1 MKQSTGK
8 YYKWEVLLLL
18 WVAYLLNQGDRQVF
32 NSVLPLIRDSLSL
45 TDTSVSLIAVFFNLF
60 YAVMVPIGG
69 WMGDRFSRKWVTTL
83 SILFWSIATMFT
95 GLANCVFLLILTR
108 SVATGGGE
116 AFFGPA
122 NYSLLGQYHTDTRA
136 RAMSIHQTS
145 YYVGVI
151 LAGWLAGYIGD
162 HLGWQYA
169 FYIFGGAGV
178 VWAVVMAIRLKDL
191 PRENSQAGQLRASGD
206 EGRTDGEIGFSGTA
220 PKNNLPGSQA
230 GQLRA
235 SGDEGR
241 TDGEIGFSGTVPKN
255 NLPGSQAGQLRA
267 SGDEGQLRAS
277 GDEGQLRTKGDE
289 GRPKVSIWD
298 GFKTV
303 FTTPT
308 ALMVTIGFCGFIFVI
323 TGYMTWVPTFL
334 QENFGQTGAQAGL
347 NSMLWTYVAAFV
359 GVLLSGTL
367 SDRLAREDPKKRMVI
382 QGTGLILGALFLPF
396 MGVTKNIWVLYLCF
410 AGWGFFRAFFDSNIY
425 AVLYDV
431 TPSHLHASC
440 SSAMIMTGFAVGAT
454 APYVLALIKESTGS
468 LSATFPILGA
478 IWLIC
483 GAACLWVSSRHYNK
497 DHKKIYHDNER

>member
-1 MKQSTGK
+1 MKINNK
-8 YYKWEVLLLL
+8 WYKWEVLLLL

-32 NSVLPLIRDSLSL
+32 NSVLPLIRDSLAL
-45 TDTSVSLIAVFFNLF
+45 TDKSVSLIAVFFNLF
-60 YAVMVPIGG
+60 YAAMVPIGG
-69 WMGDRFSRKWVTTL
+69 WFGDKFSRKWVTTL
-83 SILFWSIATMFT
+83 SILFWSVATMFT
-95 GLANCVFLLILTR
+95 GLANGVFLLILTR

-178 VWAVVMAIRLKDL
+178 LWAAVMAWRLKDL
-191 PRENSQAGQLRASGD
+191 PRKEMPDQVGHDGSLNA
-206 EGRTDGEIGFSGTA
+206 TDGKTA
-220 PKNNLPGSQA
+220 LNPSESHKNA
-230 GQLRA
+230 I
-235 SGDEGR
+235 
-241 TDGEIGFSGTVPKN
+241 TDGKTAQIPS
-255 NLPGSQAGQLRA
+255 AG
-267 SGDEGQLRAS
+267 
-277 GDEGQLRTKGDE
+277 
-289 GRPKVSIWD
+289 PKVSIWD

-347 NSMLWTYVAAFV
+347 NSMLWTYVAAFI
-359 GVLLSGTL
+359 GVLLAGTL
-367 SDRLAREDPKKRMVI
+367 SDKWAAKDPKKRMII
-382 QGTGLILGALFLPF
+382 QGAGLILGAAFLPF
-396 MGVTKNIWVLYLCF
+396 MGSAKSIWLLYLCF
-410 AGWGFFRAFFDSNIY
+410 AGWGFFRAFFDANIY
-425 AVLYDV
+425 AALYDV
-431 TPSHLHASC
+431 TPEHLHASC

-454 APYVLALIKESTGS
+454 APYILAIIKESTGS
-468 LSATFPILGA
+468 LNATFPILGL

-483 GAACLWVSSRHYNK
+483 GLACLWVSYRHYNK
-497 DHKKIYHDNER
+497 DNNKIVNHE

>member
-1 MKQSTGK
+1 MTKASK
-8 YYKWEVLLLL
+8 WYKWEVLALL

-60 YAVMVPIGG
+60 YAAMVPIGG

-83 SILFWSIATMFT
+83 SILFWSVATMFT
-95 GLANCVFLLILTR
+95 GLANGVFLLILTR
-108 SVATGGGE
+108 SIATGGGE

-169 FYIFGGAGV
+169 FFIFGGAGV
-178 VWAVVMAIRLKDL
+178 LWAAVMAWRLKDL
-191 PRENSQAGQLRASGD
+191 PRNEKAGD
-206 EGRTDGEIGFSGTA
+206 D
-220 PKNNLPGSQA
+220 
-230 GQLRA
+230 
-235 SGDEGR
+235 
-241 TDGEIGFSGTVPKN
+241 V
-255 NLPGSQAGQLRA
+255 
-267 SGDEGQLRAS
+267 
-277 GDEGQLRTKGDE
+277 
-289 GRPKVSIWD
+289 KVSIWD

-347 NSMLWTYVAAFV
+347 HSMLWTYVAAFI
-359 GVLLSGTL
+359 GVLLAGTL
-367 SDRLAREDPKKRMVI
+367 SDKWAAKDPRKRMII
-382 QGTGLILGALFLPF
+382 QGAGLILGAAFLPF
-396 MGVTKNIWVLYLCF
+396 MGTAKSIWLLYLCF
-410 AGWGFFRAFFDSNIY
+410 AGWGFFRAFFDANIY
-425 AVLYDV
+425 AALYDV
-431 TPSHLHASC
+431 TPEHLHASC

-454 APYVLALIKESTGS
+454 APYILALIKESTGS
-468 LSATFPILGA
+468 LNATFPILGV
-478 IWLIC
+478 IWLVC
-483 GAACLWVSSRHYNK
+483 GLACLWVSYKHYNQDCNK
-497 DHKKIYHDNER
+497 VRR

>member
-1 MKQSTGK
+1 MTKASK
-8 YYKWEVLLLL
+8 WYKWEVLALL

-60 YAVMVPIGG
+60 YAAMVPIGG

-83 SILFWSIATMFT
+83 SILFWSVATMFT
-95 GLANCVFLLILTR
+95 GLANGVFLLILTR
-108 SVATGGGE
+108 SIATGGGE

-178 VWAVVMAIRLKDL
+178 LWAAVMAWRLKDL
-191 PRENSQAGQLRASGD
+191 PRNEKAGD
-206 EGRTDGEIGFSGTA
+206 D
-220 PKNNLPGSQA
+220 
-230 GQLRA
+230 
-235 SGDEGR
+235 
-241 TDGEIGFSGTVPKN
+241 V
-255 NLPGSQAGQLRA
+255 
-267 SGDEGQLRAS
+267 
-277 GDEGQLRTKGDE
+277 
-289 GRPKVSIWD
+289 KVSIWD

-347 NSMLWTYVAAFV
+347 HSMLWTYVAAFV
-359 GVLLSGTL
+359 GVLLAGTL
-367 SDRLAREDPKKRMVI
+367 SDKWAAKDPRKRMVI
-382 QGTGLILGALFLPF
+382 QGAGLILGAAFLPF
-396 MGVTKNIWVLYLCF
+396 MGTAKSIWLLYLCF
-410 AGWGFFRAFFDSNIY
+410 AGWGFFRAFFDANIY
-425 AVLYDV
+425 AALYDV
-431 TPSHLHASC
+431 TPEHLHASC

-454 APYVLALIKESTGS
+454 APYILALIKEATGS
-468 LSATFPILGA
+468 LNATFPILGV

-483 GAACLWVSSRHYNK
+483 GLACLWVSYKYYNK
-497 DHKKIYHDNER
+497 DHNKLYER

>member
-1 MKQSTGK
+1 MKNNK
-8 YYKWEVLLLL
+8 WYKWEVLLLL

-32 NSVLPLIRDSLSL
+32 NSVLPLIRDALSL
-45 TDTSVSLIAVFFNLF
+45 TDKSVSLIAVFFNLF

-69 WMGDRFSRKWVTTL
+69 WVGDRFSRKWVTTL

-95 GLANCVFLLILTR
+95 GLANGVFLLILTR

-162 HLGWQYA
+162 RLGWQYA

-178 VWAVVMAIRLKDL
+178 VWAVVMAFRLKDL
-191 PRENSQAGQLRASGD
+191 PRTEQTVQK
-206 EGRTDGEIGFSGTA
+206 
-220 PKNNLPGSQA
+220 PK
-230 GQLRA
+230 
-235 SGDEGR
+235 
-241 TDGEIGFSGTVPKN
+241 
-255 NLPGSQAGQLRA
+255 
-267 SGDEGQLRAS
+267 
-277 GDEGQLRTKGDE
+277 
-289 GRPKVSIWD
+289 IWD

-334 QENFGQTGAQAGL
+334 QENFGQSGAQAGL

-359 GVLLSGTL
+359 GVLLAGTL
-367 SDRLAREDPKKRMVI
+367 SDKWAAKTPQKRMVI
-382 QGTGLILGALFLPF
+382 QGAGLILGAAFLPF
-396 MGVTKNIWVLYLCF
+396 MGSVKSLWLLYMCF
-410 AGWGFFRAFFDSNIY
+410 AGWGFFRAFFDANIY
-425 AVLYDV
+425 AALYDV
-431 TPSHLHASC
+431 TPEHLHASC

-454 APYVLALIKESTGS
+454 APYVLAVIKESTGS
-468 LSATFPILGA
+468 LNATFPILGI
-478 IWLIC
+478 IWAVC
-483 GAACLWVSSRHYNK
+483 GAACLWVSWKYYKKDFNK
-497 DHKKIYHDNER
+497 IHNER

>member
-1 MKQSTGK
+1 MKNK
-8 YYKWEVLLLL
+8 YYKWEVLALL

-32 NSVLPLIRDSLSL
+32 NSVLPLIRDSLNL

-60 YAVMVPIGG
+60 YAAMVPIGG
-69 WMGDRFSRKWVTTL
+69 WMGDRFSRKWVCSL
-83 SILFWSIATMFT
+83 SILFWSVATMFT
-95 GLANCVFLLILTR
+95 GLANGVFLLILTR
-108 SVATGGGE
+108 SIATGGGE

-178 VWAVVMAIRLKDL
+178 LWAVVMAIRLKDL
-191 PRENSQAGQLRASGD
+191 PRGDSSTPLRSAQNDKNGALEKAEGTLPSADFGQKYEAGGNVPSAVAQEMPDQVGHD
-206 EGRTDGEIGFSGTA
+206 E
-220 PKNNLPGSQA
+220 K
-230 GQLRA
+230 
-235 SGDEGR
+235 
-241 TDGEIGFSGTVPKN
+241 V
-255 NLPGSQAGQLRA
+255 
-267 SGDEGQLRAS
+267 
-277 GDEGQLRTKGDE
+277 
-289 GRPKVSIWD
+289 KVSIWD

-359 GVLLSGTL
+359 GVLLAGTL
-367 SDRLAREDPKKRMVI
+367 SDKWAAKDPKKRMII
-382 QGTGLILGALFLPF
+382 QGAGLILGAAFLPF
-396 MGVTKNIWVLYLCF
+396 MGTAKTVWVLYLCF
-410 AGWGFFRAFFDSNIY
+410 AGWGFFRAFFDANIY
-425 AVLYDV
+425 AALYDV
-431 TPSHLHASC
+431 TPEHLHASC

-454 APYVLALIKESTGS
+454 APYILALIKEATGS
-468 LSATFPILGA
+468 LNATFPILGV
-478 IWLIC
+478 IWLLC
-483 GAACLWVSSRHYNK
+483 GVACLYVSYKHYNRDNTK
-497 DHKKIYHDNER
+497 IITDHASKR

>member
-1 MKQSTGK
+1 MKK
-8 YYKWEVLLLL
+8 WYKWEVLALL

-60 YAVMVPIGG
+60 YAAMVPIGG
-69 WMGDRFSRKWVTTL
+69 WMGDRFSRKWVCTL
-83 SILFWSIATMFT
+83 SILFWSVATMFT
-95 GLANCVFLLILTR
+95 GLANGVFLLILTR
-108 SVATGGGE
+108 SIATGGGE

-178 VWAVVMAIRLKDL
+178 IWAAVMAWRLKDA
-191 PRENSQAGQLRASGD
+191 PAPAAG
-206 EGRTDGEIGFSGTA
+206 IKTA
-220 PKNNLPGSQA
+220 KNLPG
-230 GQLRA
+230 R
-235 SGDEGR
+235 
-241 TDGEIGFSGTVPKN
+241 DGKGTK
-255 NLPGSQAGQLRA
+255 PG
-267 SGDEGQLRAS
+267 
-277 GDEGQLRTKGDE
+277 
-289 GRPKVSIWD
+289 IWD

-347 NSMLWTYVAAFV
+347 HSMLWTYVAAFA
-359 GVLLSGTL
+359 GVLLAGTL
-367 SDRLAREDPKKRMVI
+367 SDRWAAKDPRKRMVI
-382 QGTGLILGALFLPF
+382 QGAGLILGAAFLPF
-396 MGVTKNIWVLYLCF
+396 MGTAKSIWLLYLCF
-410 AGWGFFRAFFDSNIY
+410 AGWGFFRAFFDANIY
-425 AVLYDV
+425 AALYDV
-431 TPSHLHASC
+431 TPAHLHASC

-454 APYVLALIKESTGS
+454 APYILALIKEATGS
-468 LSATFPILGA
+468 LNATFPILGI
-478 IWLIC
+478 IWLLC
-483 GAACLWVSSRHYNK
+483 GLACLWVSWKHYNQ
-497 DHKKIYHDNER
+497 DHKKIAS

>member
-1 MKQSTGK
+1 MTKASK
-8 YYKWEVLLLL
+8 WYKWEVLALL

-60 YAVMVPIGG
+60 YAAMVPIGG

-95 GLANCVFLLILTR
+95 GLANGVFLLILTR
-108 SVATGGGE
+108 SIATGGGE

-178 VWAVVMAIRLKDL
+178 LWAAVMAWRLKDL
-191 PRENSQAGQLRASGD
+191 PRNEKAGS
-206 EGRTDGEIGFSGTA
+206 E
-220 PKNNLPGSQA
+220 
-230 GQLRA
+230 
-235 SGDEGR
+235 
-241 TDGEIGFSGTVPKN
+241 V
-255 NLPGSQAGQLRA
+255 
-267 SGDEGQLRAS
+267 
-277 GDEGQLRTKGDE
+277 
-289 GRPKVSIWD
+289 KVSVWD
-298 GFKTV
+298 GFRTV

-347 NSMLWTYVAAFV
+347 HSMLWTYVAAFV
-359 GVLLSGTL
+359 GVLLAGTL
-367 SDRLAREDPKKRMVI
+367 SDRWAAKDPRKRMVI
-382 QGTGLILGALFLPF
+382 QGAGLILGAAFLPF
-396 MGVTKNIWVLYLCF
+396 MGTAKSIWLLYLCF
-410 AGWGFFRAFFDSNIY
+410 AGWGFFRAFFDANIY
-425 AVLYDV
+425 AALYDV
-431 TPSHLHASC
+431 TPEHLHASC

-454 APYVLALIKESTGS
+454 APYILALIKEATGS
-468 LSATFPILGA
+468 LNATFPILGI
-478 IWLIC
+478 IWLVC
-483 GAACLWVSSRHYNK
+483 GLACLWVSHKHYNK
-497 DHKKIYHDNER
+497 DHNKLYER

>member
-1 MKQSTGK
+1 MKYQFKQSK
-8 YYKWEVLLLL
+8 WYKWEVLALL

-60 YAVMVPIGG
+60 YAAMVPIGG
-69 WMGDRFSRKWVTTL
+69 WMGDRFSRKWVCTL
-83 SILFWSIATMFT
+83 SILFWSVATMFT
-95 GLANCVFLLILTR
+95 GLANGVFLLILTR

-162 HLGWQYA
+162 HLGWQSA

-178 VWAVVMAIRLKDL
+178 LWAAVMAWRLKDR
-191 PRENSQAGQLRASGD
+191 PEAK
-206 EGRTDGEIGFSGTA
+206 GEVA
-220 PKNNLPGSQA
+220 PAKP
-230 GQLRA
+230 
-235 SGDEGR
+235 
-241 TDGEIGFSGTVPKN
+241 
-255 NLPGSQAGQLRA
+255 
-267 SGDEGQLRAS
+267 
-277 GDEGQLRTKGDE
+277 
-289 GRPKVSIWD
+289 SIWD

-334 QENFGQTGAQAGL
+334 QENFGQNGAQAGL
-347 NSMLWTYVAAFV
+347 NSMLWTYVAAFI
-359 GVLLSGTL
+359 GVLLAGTL
-367 SDRLAREDPKKRMVI
+367 SDRWAAKDPKKRMII
-382 QGTGLILGALFLPF
+382 QGAGLILGAAFLPF
-396 MGVTKNIWVLYLCF
+396 MGSASNIWILYLCF
-410 AGWGFFRAFFDSNIY
+410 AGWGFFRAFFDANIY
-425 AVLYDV
+425 AALYDV
-431 TPSHLHASC
+431 TPEHLHASC

-454 APYVLALIKESTGS
+454 APYILALIKQSTGS
-468 LSATFPILGA
+468 LNATFPILGL
-478 IWLIC
+478 IWLLC
-483 GAACLWVSSRHYNK
+483 GAACLWVSYKYYNR
-497 DHKKIYHDNER
+497 DNLKITQNASKR

>member
-1 MKQSTGK
+1 MKVNNK
-8 YYKWEVLLLL
+8 WYKWEVLALL

-60 YAVMVPIGG
+60 YAAMVPIGG

-95 GLANCVFLLILTR
+95 GLANGVFLLILTR
-108 SVATGGGE
+108 SIATGGGE

-162 HLGWQYA
+162 KLGWQYA

-178 VWAVVMAIRLKDL
+178 IWAVVMALRLKDAPL
-191 PRENSQAGQLRASGD
+191 GKEHLRAEGD
-206 EGRTDGEIGFSGTA
+206 EGRADGQIGFSGA
-220 PKNNLPGSQA
+220 VQKNNLTGS
-230 GQLRA
+230 G
-235 SGDEGR
+235 GR
-241 TDGEIGFSGTVPKN
+241 QMP
-255 NLPGSQAGQLRA
+255 A
-267 SGDEGQLRAS
+267 
-277 GDEGQLRTKGDE
+277 
-289 GRPKVSIWD
+289 KVSLWD

-308 ALMVTIGFCGFIFVI
+308 ALMVTLGFCGFIFVI
-323 TGYMTWVPTFL
+323 TGYMTWAPTFL
-334 QENFGQTGAQAGL
+334 KENFGQTGAAAGL
-347 NSMLWTYVAAFV
+347 NSMLWTYVAAFI
-359 GVLLSGTL
+359 GVLLAGTL
-367 SDRLAREDPKKRMVI
+367 SDKWAKKDPKKRMII
-382 QGTGLILGALFLPF
+382 QGVGLILGAAFLPF
-396 MGVTKNIWVLYLCF
+396 MGITSKIWILYICF
-410 AGWGFFRAFFDSNIY
+410 AGWGFFRAFFDANIY
-425 AVLYDV
+425 AALYDV
-431 TPSHLHASC
+431 TPEHLHASC

-454 APYVLALIKESTGS
+454 APYVLALIKEATGS
-468 LSATFPILGA
+468 LNATFPILGV

-483 GAACLWVSSRHYNK
+483 GLACLWVSYKHYNK
-497 DHKKIYHDNER
+497 DNTKIKNHE